1 MWFLVAES
9 AHQLTD
15 RLACGDGSPNMSL
28 NSCGCPIILIDENGG
43 HTIEPPQISRPMGSV
58 GESNSSESVG
68 YPLKSSSHGGVKG
81 KRVYP
86 GHRLICVGADGR
98 WPEPTRDGFL
108 RATDDAL
115 VDVLTGG
122 QRHPW
127 MVQLLP
133 WGSNINKLFIPV
145 QENCNAVWSAFM
157 PWAAVDLSR
166 GGGCPELT

>member
-1 MWFLVAES
+1 VWFLGAES
-9 AHQLTD
+9 AHQPTD
-15 RLACGDGSPNMSL
+15 CLVCGDGYPNMSL
-28 NSCGCPIILIDENGG
+28 NSCGCPTIPIDKNGG
-43 HTIEPPQISRPMGSV
+43 HTIEPPQIHRPVGSI

-122 QRHPW
+122 QRHPR

-133 WGSNINKLFIPV
+133 RGLNINKLFIPV
-145 QENCNAVWSAFM
+145 QENRNEVECVRGWWM
-157 PWAAVDLSR
+157 P
-166 GGGCPELT
+166 